1 MHYKESQII
10 IPIETETIVM
20 NNNNFRENMD
30 LIDLNRQQFDNLGKS
45 KLS

>member
-1 MHYKESQII
+1 MHYKGAQIV
-10 IPIETETIVM
+10 IPIKTETIVM
-20 NNNNFRENMD
+20 NNNNFPENMD